1 MANSYI
7 EYTSGLTA
15 TTYDVPFNVLSITDV
30 NVKGYN
36 GTTWSDLTV
45 SSRDASAKTV
55 TLDGAPSA
63 YQKIRVWRNTG
74 TTQLVDFQNGSRLSE
89 SDIDTAYQQGLFV
102 AQEVSENASTNIEG
116 IGPQGPQG
124 IQGVAGADGV
134 DGVTSTVA
142 LTESFESS
150 EQALTD
156 GAMSIEVAH
165 GLGSVPKVFK
175 VVARC
180 KTSEGG
186 WAVGDELDFHD
197 SPTYSNSTNIG
208 LVTFGALVF
217 PNKSTNAGFNPTPA
231 NWKLVFRAFA

>member
-1 MANSYI
+1 M
-7 EYTSGLTA
+7 
-15 TTYDVPFNVLSITDV
+15 SITKNNTRMLEGDV
-30 NVKGYN
+30 
-36 GTTWSDLTV
+36 DLTTQITGVLPVANGGTGSSTAV
-45 SSRDASAKTV
+45 SS
-55 TLDGAPSA
+55 
-63 YQKIRVWRNTG
+63 
-74 TTQLVDFQNGSRLSE
+74 
-89 SDIDTAYQQGLFV
+89 
-102 AQEVSENASTNIEG
+102 
-116 IGPQGPQG
+116 GPF
-124 IQGVAGADGV
+124 
-134 DGVTSTVA
+134 S
-142 LTESFESS
+142 ESFESS

-217 PNKSTNAGFNPTPA
+217 PNKSTNVGFNPTPA